1 MNKDKKLAKAQARKF
16 RKYRAK
22 VLAEKGIDFYA
33 QESAARKNTAQRSKV
48 KKLLRRR
55 KTADKAFKVLP
66 VAHTTAHGK
75 ALARAGKNKRKLSH
89 DYKHGK
95 VVTISV
101 TYKKN

>member
-1 MNKDKKLAKAQARKF
+1 MEKDKKLVRKLEKAKARKI

-33 QESAARKNTAQRSKV
+33 QESTARKNTAQRSKV

-55 KTADKAFKVLP
+55 KAADNRFQVLP
-66 VAHTTAHGK
+66 VAHSTAHGK
-75 ALARAGKNKRKLSH
+75 ALARAGKNKRKLSD

-95 VVTISV
+95 VVTIP
-101 TYKKN
+101 